1 MPDAGATTPA
11 MKQYWAAKLRHPD
24 AILLFRMGD
33 FYEIFFDDAVE
44 AAPIMGVTLTSR
56 PMREGRQPMCGVP
69 HHSWQGYVGKLLRA
83 GRKVVICDQVEDP
96 PHEIRTPSPRFRG
109 GPGTA
114 AGQKLVKREITRVL
128 TPGTV
133 VDDAYLEPA
142 RSNWLVAAWAR
153 GTVGG
158 LAACDVSTGEL
169 LLCQLPVDRLQSE
182 LDRLAPA
189 ELLQPPGVDAYRFDP
204 ERGRRRLSDR
214 LGIAFA
220 ASVGAD
226 EAPLAIGAAGVVLE
240 YLEENQVRV
249 EPGLFRVRTYL
260 PDATMQLDG
269 ATVRNLELAALL
281 QLVDRTCTPIG
292 ARRLRRWLWAPLRDV
307 EAIEL
312 RLGAVSELAAPSP
325 LAGEGR
331 GGGERRRPTLRSAL
345 REVGDLERLVSRAAQ
360 GLASPRELVALRRS
374 LEALPGVVEA
384 SAGIES
390 LLVRELAASVRPDAE
405 LAAELARA
413 LVEDPPAVMREGGAI
428 RPGYDPELDGIQ
440 DASRSAR
447 EWISSLEASERDRT
461 GIKSLKVGYN
471 RVFGYYIEVSHA
483 NQGLVPD
490 DYIRKQTLTGAE
502 RYLTPELKEREA
514 VVLNAQ
520 QDRVARELEILRQLQ
535 ARVAGAAPGVLACA
549 EAVGELDALA
559 SLAEAGVDQRWV
571 RPDVTAGLRLLIEAG
586 RHPMVE
592 ASVGFDRFVAND
604 TLLDPDTEQVVVL
617 TGPNMAGKS
626 TYLRQVALIVLLAQC
641 GSLVPATAAS
651 IGVADRIFTR
661 VGAHDDLS
669 AGMSTFMVEM
679 TETANILNHATRA
692 SLVVLDEVGR
702 GTSTYDGV
710 SIAQAVVEHLHDAPR
725 LGCRTLFATH
735 YHELTALADQ
745 LARVRNERVEVVEDG
760 GTIRFQ
766 HRVVPG
772 GADRSYGIHVA
783 ALAGLPPQ
791 LIARAREIL
800 GELERQRPLEP
811 VEQQLGLPLVA
822 ADDPIREELSAIEL
836 DRLSPLEALQKLY
849 ELRQRLS

>member
-1 MPDAGATTPA
+1 

-24 AILLFRMGD
+24 AIMLFRLGD

-56 PMREGRQPMCGVP
+56 PLKEGRQPMCGVP

-83 GRKVVICDQVEDP
+83 GKKVVICDQVEEATG
-96 PHEIRTPSPRFRG
+96 H
-109 GPGTA
+109 
-114 AGQKLVKREITRVL
+114 KLVHREITRVL

-153 GTVGG
+153 GADGG

-169 LLCQLPVDRLQSE
+169 LLCQLPADRLQPE

-204 ERGRRRLSDR
+204 ERGRRRLADQ
-214 LGIAFA
+214 LGIGFA
-220 ASVGAD
+220 ASIGAD
-226 EAPLAIGAAGVVLE
+226 GAPLAIGAAGVVLE

-249 EPGLFRVRTYL
+249 EPGLFRVRTYS
-260 PDATMQLDG
+260 PDATMQLDA
-269 ATVRNLELAALL
+269 ATVRNLELPGLL

-292 ARRLRRWLWAPLRDV
+292 ARRLRRWIWAPLRDV

-312 RLGAVSELAAPSP
+312 RLGAVSELA
-325 LAGEGR
+325 EHGR
-331 GGGERRRPTLRSAL
+331 TELRAAL
-345 REVGDLERLVSRAAQ
+345 REVGDVERLVGRAAQ

-384 SAGIES
+384 SAGLVS
-390 LLVRELAASVRPDAE
+390 LLARQLAGAVRPHPELAD
-405 LAAELARA
+405 ELARA
-413 LVEDPPAVMREGGAI
+413 LVEDPPAVLRDGGAV
-428 RPGYDPELDGIQ
+428 RAGYDAELDGIHE
-440 DASRSAR
+440 ASRAAR
-447 EWISSLEASERDRT
+447 EWISGLEQAERDRT
-461 GIKSLKVGYN
+461 GIRSLKVGYN

-483 NQGLVPD
+483 NTGLVPD

-520 QDRVARELEILRQLQ
+520 QDRGARELEILSELQ
-535 ARVAGAAPGVLACA
+535 RRVAAAAPGLLTGA
-549 EAVGELDALA
+549 EAIGELDALA

-571 RPDVTAGLRLLIEAG
+571 RPEVTAGLRLVIEAG

-604 TLLDPDTEQVVVL
+604 TVLDPDGEQVVVL

-641 GSLVPATAAS
+641 GAPVPAAAAS

-661 VGAHDDLS
+661 VGAHDDLA

-710 SIAQAVVEHLHDAPR
+710 SIAQAVVEHLHESPR

-735 YHELTALADQ
+735 YHELTALADS
-745 LARVRNERVEVVEDG
+745 LPRVCNERVEVVEEG
-760 GTIRFQ
+760 GAIRFQ

-800 GELERQRPLEP
+800 AELERQRPLEP
-811 VEQQLGLPLVA
+811 VEQQLGLPLVVPDDGIRA
-822 ADDPIREELSAIEL
+822 ALSSIEL

-849 ELRQRLS
+849 ELRERLR

>member
-56 PMREGRQPMCGVP
+56 PMKEGRQPMCGVP
-69 HHSWQGYVGKLLRA
+69 HHSWQGYVGRLLRA
-83 GRKVVICDQVEDP
+83 GRKVVICDQVE
-96 PHEIRTPSPRFRG
+96 E
-109 GPGTA
+109 A

-153 GTVGG
+153 GAAGG

-169 LLCQLPVDRLQSE
+169 LLCQLPIDRLQSE

-204 ERGRRRLSDR
+204 ERGRRRLSDQ

-249 EPGLFRVRTYL
+249 EPGLFRVRTYS
-260 PDATMQLDG
+260 PDATMQLDA
-269 ATVRNLELAALL
+269 ATIRNLELPGLL

-312 RLGAVSELAAPSP
+312 RLGAVSELAYAPSP
-325 LAGEGR
+325 PAGEGR
-331 GGGERRRPTLRSAL
+331 GGGGRRPTLRAAL
-345 REVGDLERLVSRAAQ
+345 HEVGDLERLVSRAAQ

-390 LLVRELAASVRPDAE
+390 LLVRELAASVRPDPD

-413 LVEDPPAVMREGGAI
+413 LVEDPPAVMRDGGAI
-428 RPGYDPELDGIQ
+428 RPGYDAELDGIH

-447 EWISSLEASERDRT
+447 EWISGLEAAERDRT
-461 GIKSLKVGYN
+461 GIKSLKVRYN

-520 QDRVARELEILRQLQ
+520 QDRVARELEILRGLQ
-535 ARVAGAAPGVLACA
+535 SRVAGAAPGLLACA

-571 RPDVTAGLRLLIEAG
+571 RPEVTAGLRLLIESG

-604 TLLDPDTEQVVVL
+604 TLLDPETEQVVVL

-710 SIAQAVVEHLHDAPR
+710 SIAQAVVEHLHDSPR

-735 YHELTALADQ
+735 YHELTALADH
-745 LARVRNERVEVVEDG
+745 LSRVRNERVEVVEEG

-849 ELRQRLS
+849 ELRQRLR

>member
-1 MPDAGATTPA
+1 MTQPGATTPA

-33 FYEIFFDDAVE
+33 FYEVFFDDAVE

-56 PMREGRQPMCGVP
+56 PMKDGRQPMCGVP

-83 GRKVVICDQVEDP
+83 GRKVVICDQVE
-96 PHEIRTPSPRFRG
+96 E
-109 GPGTA
+109 A

-153 GTVGG
+153 GATGG

-169 LLCQLPVDRLQSE
+169 LLCQLPVDRLQAE
-182 LDRLAPA
+182 VDRLAPA

-204 ERGRRRLSDR
+204 ERGRRRLGDQ

-220 ASVGAD
+220 ASVGAE
-226 EAPLAIGAAGVVLE
+226 EAPLAVGAAGVVLE

-249 EPGLFRVRTYL
+249 EPGLFRVRTYS
-260 PDATMQLDG
+260 PDATMQLDA
-269 ATVRNLELAALL
+269 ATTRNLELTGLL
-281 QLVDRTCTPIG
+281 HLVDRTCTPIG

-312 RLGAVSELAAPSP
+312 RLGAVGELAS
-325 LAGEGR
+325 
-331 GGGERRRPTLRSAL
+331 RRRAELRGAL

-384 SAGIES
+384 SAGVES
-390 LLVRELAASVRPDAE
+390 LLVRNLAAAVRPDPD
-405 LAAELARA
+405 LARELARA
-413 LVEDPPAVMREGGAI
+413 LVEDPPPVMRDGGAI
-428 RPGYDPELDGIQ
+428 RPGYDAELDGVHE
-440 DASRSAR
+440 ASRSAR
-447 EWISSLEASERDRT
+447 EWISGLEAAERDRT
-461 GIKSLKVGYN
+461 GIRSLKVGYN

-535 ARVAGAAPGVLACA
+535 GRVAAAAPGLLACA

-571 RPDVTAGLRLLIEAG
+571 RPEVTAGLRLLIEAG

-592 ASVGFDRFVAND
+592 AAVGFDRFVAND

-641 GSLVPATAAS
+641 GSLVPAAAAS

-745 LARVRNERVEVVEDG
+745 LARVRNERVEVVEED

-811 VEQQLGLPLVA
+811 VEQQLGLPLVSP
-822 ADDPIREELSAIEL
+822 DDPIREELSAIEL

-849 ELRQRLS
+849 ELRQRLT

>member
-1 MPDAGATTPA
+1 

-56 PMREGRQPMCGVP
+56 PLKEGRQPMCGVP
-69 HHSWQGYVGKLLRA
+69 HHAWQGHVGKLLRA
-83 GRKVVICDQVEDP
+83 GKKVVICDQVE
-96 PHEIRTPSPRFRG
+96 E
-109 GPGTA
+109 A
-114 AGQKLVKREITRVL
+114 AGQKLVRREITRVL

-133 VDDAYLEPA
+133 VDEAYLEPG

-153 GTVGG
+153 GAQGG

-169 LLCQLPVDRLQSE
+169 LLCQLPVERLQSE

-189 ELLQPPGVDAYRFDP
+189 ELLQPPGVDTYRFDP
-204 ERGRRRLSDR
+204 ERGQRRLADQ

-220 ASVGAD
+220 ASVGAA

-249 EPGLFRVRTYL
+249 EPGLFRVRTYS
-260 PDATMQLDG
+260 PDATMQLDA
-269 ATVRNLELAALL
+269 ATVRNLELPGLL

-292 ARRLRRWLWAPLRDV
+292 ARRLRRWIWAPLRDV

-312 RLGAVSELAAPSP
+312 RLGAVSELASGRR
-325 LAGEGR
+325 GE
-331 GGGERRRPTLRSAL
+331 LRAAL

-374 LEALPGVVEA
+374 LEAMPGVVEA
-384 SAGIES
+384 SAGIDS
-390 LLVRELAASVRPDAE
+390 LLVRELAGAIRPDPD
-405 LAAELARA
+405 LAGELARA
-413 LVEDPPAVMREGGAI
+413 LVEDPPALMREGGAI
-428 RPGYDPELDGIQ
+428 RAGYDAELDGIQ
-440 DASRSAR
+440 EASRAAR
-447 EWISSLEASERDRT
+447 EWISGLEAAERERS

-483 NQGLVPD
+483 NQALVPD

-520 QDRVARELEILRQLQ
+520 QDRVARELEILRLLQ
-535 ARVAGAAPGVLACA
+535 GRIADSAPGLLSCA
-549 EAVGELDALA
+549 EAIGELDALA
-559 SLAEAGVDQRWV
+559 SLAEAGVDLRWT
-571 RPDVTAGLRLLIEAG
+571 RPEVTAGLRLLVQAG

-661 VGAHDDLS
+661 VGAHDDLA

-710 SIAQAVVEHLHDAPR
+710 SIAQAVVEHLHESAR

-735 YHELTALADQ
+735 YHELTALADH
-745 LARVRNERVEVVEDG
+745 LPRVRNERVEVVEEG

-783 ALAGLPPQ
+783 ALAGLPAQ

-800 GELERQRPLEP
+800 AELERQRPLEP
-811 VEQQLGLPLVA
+811 VEQQLGLPLLGPP
-822 ADDPIREELSAIEL
+822 DDRIREELNAIEL

-849 ELRQRLS
+849 ELRQRLT